1 MEQIRGYCLRVCND
15 CTIFQAT
22 QQDDDIMRAD
32 IAAIL
37 SENNDMKINP
47 EDINCDGC
55 SAENGRLFLFARTCT
70 VRIKEAKNKKPEYA
84 DNIQ

>member
-1 MEQIRGYCLRVCND
+1 MEPIIGYCQRVCND

-22 QQDDDIMRAD
+22 QQDDDIKRAG

-37 SENNDMKINP
+37 SENNDMKIDP

-55 SAENGRLFLFARTCT
+55 TSTNGRLFRFARTCS
-70 VRIKEAKNKKPEYA
+70 VRIRETEVKRPEACR
-84 DNIQ
+84 